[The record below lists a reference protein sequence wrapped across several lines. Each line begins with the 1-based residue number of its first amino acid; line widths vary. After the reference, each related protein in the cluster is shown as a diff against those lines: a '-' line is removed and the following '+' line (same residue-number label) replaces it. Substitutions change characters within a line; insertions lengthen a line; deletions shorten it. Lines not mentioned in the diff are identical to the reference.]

1 MKSRNIEKFDDDG
14 AVVIYDNSFLERLI
28 VNENEL
34 LLLNHNDDITINRS
48 GVMNLNGNR
57 IKQKLYFDKPY
68 IDLSCTLIGSNFKNY
83 ILKRFDGSA
92 VLFEQKL
99 SDKNITSRTE
109 QILTRDEVKKYFD
122 HTNYDA
128 MYLANKRLGLTF
140 AYNKEDGIIIDHN
153 IVPTNEELIELDWKQ
168 REMQLRLY
176 HLFDDRNTC
185 TPRILETPL
194 AESIDSLKNVDI
206 YYSLSSDCSDILI
219 TSKNGKLKA
228 NWIYLSF
235 LGKEQFRLITKEEL
249 LFERDTEFVLEGNTT
264 KEKKDKTKLKSIF
277 KK

>member
-206 YYSLSSDCSDILI
+206 YYSLASDCSDILI